1 VKYQFL
7 TLQIVRKYN
16 PMTKKDFKDLSRLER
31 LYRFRQ
37 LAKNAL
43 RGYGMESAELRFLQY
58 GENVIYRVDYPN
70 GPYSSGNDTLYV
82 PDRYLLR
89 LHAWDEPEYINSE
102 MIWLSA
108 LANSANLPVPVPLRT
123 LDGDYLFKISDPDL
137 GVSRW
142 VTLLCW
148 IDGRKRT
155 KGLRPIHM
163 SALGRMVAELHN
175 YSTNWLPPE
184 GFSRPKWDWDAQ
196 LGGTLFDVDR
206 DELIE
211 TMPIQFQE
219 PFRIVSTRAKNAM
232 SSLGEGTDAFGLIH
246 ADLYPENVL
255 YRSGQA
261 CPIDFEDCG
270 YSYWIW
276 DIAVA
281 LCTWA
286 WEENW
291 EEMRDAFYEG
301 YNAIRTM
308 PEEQWRMLDLFV
320 ATQYATM
327 LLWAS
332 AFLWHDPRR
341 SGEYTPWRDNSSQR
355 LLQYFSQ
362 G

>member
-1 VKYQFL
+1 
-7 TLQIVRKYN
+7 
-16 PMTKKDFKDLSRLER
+16 MTKKAFRELSRRER

-37 LAKNAL
+37 LAKIAL
-43 RGYGMESAELRFLQY
+43 CAYDLEKAELKFLQY
-58 GENVIYRVDYPN
+58 GENVIYRVDLP
-70 GPYSSGNDTLYV
+70 GESLQIRKGTPYV
-82 PDRYLLR
+82 PNRYLLR

-108 LANSANLPVPVPLRT
+108 LANSAKLPVPMPLRT
-123 LDGDYLFKISDPDL
+123 LDGDYLLNISDPDL

-148 IDGRKRT
+148 LDGRKRN
-155 KGLRPIHM
+155 KGLRPM
-163 SALGRMVAELHN
+163 QLSALGRMVAKLHN
-175 YSTNWLPPE
+175 FSSTWQPPE
-184 GFSRPKWDWDAQ
+184 DFSRPKWDWAAQ
-196 LGGTLFDVDR
+196 LGGSLFEVDR

-219 PFRIVSTRAKNAM
+219 PFRIISTKAKNAM
-232 SSLGEGTDAFGLIH
+232 SSLGEGSNAFGLIH

-255 YRSGQA
+255 YRNRQA
-261 CPIDFEDCG
+261 YPIDFEDCG

-286 WEENW
+286 WEEGW
-291 EEMRDAFYEG
+291 ERMQDGFYEG
-301 YNAIRTM
+301 YAAIRTL
-308 PEEQWRMLDLFV
+308 PEEQWGLLDLFI

-332 AFLWHDPRR
+332 AFLAHDPGRVA
-341 SGEYTPWRDNSSQR
+341 EYVPWRDDSGNR
-355 LLQYFSQ
+355 LLKYFNHER
-362 G
+362 